1 MSNAYDATLDVLPDN
16 VKTIELNS
24 EEFTELRAINH
35 LWKLEENGKL
45 ARLIIKDNISTDL
58 LYAISYNANNVL
70 QILLDKDSY
79 DSDLS
84 WLFKT
89 IHLAQRCGVYVVII
103 LDIEQGSIALS
114 KLLNVLNLLK
124 FNRNINYLVRFLNL
138 RGNSIERYQE
148 LENVSPLE
156 VDIKKLTCKNKNL
169 KYVGTVLDTL
179 KSFAQYANITISA
192 YNPNTFGYDIG
203 ICKKKVIDKQI

>member
-1 MSNAYDATLDVLPDN
+1 MSNTYDANLDVLPKN

-24 EEFTELRAINH
+24 DGFTEIRAINH
-35 LWKLEENGKL
+35 LWKLEEDGKL
-45 ARLIIKDNISTDL
+45 ARLIIRESVSTDL

-79 DSDLS
+79 NNDLA

-89 IHLAQRCGVYVVII
+89 IHLAQRCGIYVVVV
-103 LDIEQGSIALS
+103 LDIEQDNIPLS
-114 KLLNVLNLLK
+114 NVLNIVNLLK
-124 FNRNINYLVRFLNL
+124 FNRNIHYLVRFLNL
-138 RGNSIERYQE
+138 KGKAIERYQE
-148 LENVSPLE
+148 LEDVSPLE

-203 ICKKKVIDKQI
+203 ISKKLVDKQN